1 MAEVVNMVASQRV
14 CSFIDVNEVSYVL
27 NIDYER
33 EQFPG
38 LVYRIKDPKV
48 CILLFRSGKAVATGA
63 RNKQDIETAFKM
75 MRDDLRKNE
84 FDLFEEKEI
93 ITHYHN
99 IVVTSDFS
107 AYLNGSRLNLTKL
120 VFGLPFQYTE
130 YEPEQFP
137 GLIYKNP
144 TLGVVCLIFSSGRC
158 VITGSKTYEVA
169 VQAEDMLKALLMPFM
184 EGKFIEGK
192 HG

>member
-38 LVYRIKDPKV
+38 LVYRIKNPKV

-107 AYLNGSRLNLTKL
+107 AYLKGSRLNLTNL

>member
-1 MAEVVNMVASQRV
+1 MAEVVNMVASQRI
-14 CSFIDVNEVSYVL
+14 CNFIDVNEVSYVL
-27 NIDYER
+27 DIDYER

-63 RNKQDIETAFKM
+63 KKKEDIETAFKM
-75 MRDDLRKNE
+75 MRDDLNNND
-84 FDLFEEKEI
+84 FDLYEEKDI
-93 ITHYHN
+93 ITNYHN

-107 AYLNGSRLNLTKL
+107 SYLEGSRLNLTNL

-144 TLGVVCLIFSSGRC
+144 TLGVVYLIFSSGRC
-158 VITGSKTYEVA
+158 VITGSKTFQE
-169 VQAEDMLKALLMPFM
+169 AEEAEEMLREDLLPFM
-184 EGKFIEGK
+184 QG
-192 HG
+192 

>member
-38 LVYRIKDPKV
+38 LVYRITDPKV

-63 RNKQDIETAFKM
+63 RNKQDIETAFKI
-75 MRDDLRKNE
+75 MRDDLRNNE
-84 FDLFEEKEI
+84 FDLFDESEI
-93 ITHYHN
+93 ITNYHN
-99 IVVTSDFS
+99 IVVTADFS
-107 AYLNGSRLNLTKL
+107 KYLNGSRLNLTNL
-120 VFGLPFQYTE
+120 VFGLPFQQTE

-137 GLIYKNP
+137 GLIYKNA

-158 VITGSKTYEVA
+158 VITGSKTYEEA
-169 VQAEDMLKALLMPFM
+169 VQAEEMLKADLMPF
-184 EGKFIEGK
+184 IEG
-192 HG
+192 

>member
-1 MAEVVNMVASQRV
+1 MIEVVNMVASQRV

-38 LVYRIKDPKV
+38 LVYRIKKPKI

-63 RNKQDIETAFKM
+63 KNKEDIETAFNIMK
-75 MRDDLRKNE
+75 DDLRKND
-84 FDLFEEKEI
+84 FDIFEDKDV
-93 ITHYHN
+93 ITEYHN
-99 IVVTSDFS
+99 IVVTADFS
-107 AYLNGSRLNLTKL
+107 SYLNGGRLNLTNL

-137 GLIYKNP
+137 GLIFKNP
-144 TLGVVCLIFSSGRC
+144 TLGVVYLIFSSGRC
-158 VITGSKTYEVA
+158 VITGSKTHEEA
-169 VQAEDMLKALLMPFM
+169 EQAEDMLRETLLP
-184 EGKFIEGK
+184 FIEGLSDE
-192 HG
+192 GF

>member
-63 RNKQDIETAFKM
+63 RNKHDIETAFKM

-93 ITHYHN
+93 ITQYHN

-107 AYLNGSRLNLTKL
+107 EYLKGSRLNLTNL

-169 VQAEDMLKALLMPFM
+169 VQAEDMLKADLLP
-184 EGKFIEGK
+184 FIEG
-192 HG
+192 

>member
-38 LVYRIKDPKV
+38 LVYRINNPKV

-107 AYLNGSRLNLTKL
+107 AYLKGSRLNLTNL

>member
-1 MAEVVNMVASQRV
+1 MIEVVNMVASQRV

-38 LVYRIKDPKV
+38 LVYRIKEPKI

-63 RNKQDIETAFKM
+63 KNKEDIEIAFNIMK
-75 MRDDLRKNE
+75 DDLRNNDFE
-84 FDLFEEKEI
+84 LFDNKDV
-93 ITHYHN
+93 ITEYHN
-99 IVVTSDFS
+99 IVVTADFS
-107 AYLNGSRLNLTKL
+107 SYLNGDRLNLTNL

-158 VITGSKTYEVA
+158 VITGSKTHEEA
-169 VQAEDMLKALLMPFM
+169 QQAEDMLRETLVP
-184 EGKFIEGK
+184 FIEGLNEK
-192 HG
+192 